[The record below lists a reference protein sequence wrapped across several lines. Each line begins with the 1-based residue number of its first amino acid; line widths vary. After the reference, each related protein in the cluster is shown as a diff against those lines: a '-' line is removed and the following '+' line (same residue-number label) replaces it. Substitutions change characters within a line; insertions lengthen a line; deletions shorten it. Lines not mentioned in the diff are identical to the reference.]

1 MIAAAMQPHCEPT
14 LVSPCARPACAATW
28 PTAST
33 PNLASLPLAVLP
45 APPCACG
52 AQPAWESLAVAGE
65 LLVLDTASLFDGFN
79 AAPGSDWIAGA
90 VVLLQYVQVRCLMH
104 VFVPAQIT
112 HAR

>member
-1 MIAAAMQPHCEPT
+1 
-14 LVSPCARPACAATW
+14 
-28 PTAST
+28 
-33 PNLASLPLAVLP
+33 
-45 APPCACG
+45 
-52 AQPAWESLAVAGE
+52 LAVAGE